1 MNEDTVDSWRERHPD
16 ILQGWVPENI
26 WNMNETAQFF
36 RVLSSHVV
44 ARAERDP
51 KSV

>member
-1 MNEDTVDSWRERHPD
+1 MNEDRVDSWRERHPD

-36 RVLSSHVV
+36 RVLPSHVV
-44 ARAERDP
+44 ARAERVR
-51 KSV
+51 KSI